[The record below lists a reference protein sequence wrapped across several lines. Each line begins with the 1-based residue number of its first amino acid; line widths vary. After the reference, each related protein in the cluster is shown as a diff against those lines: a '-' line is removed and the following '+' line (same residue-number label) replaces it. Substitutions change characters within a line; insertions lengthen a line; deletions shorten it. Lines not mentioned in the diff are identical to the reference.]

1 MGTVT
6 TVQQPVGIL
15 DNIKMG
21 TVRTILA
28 HPYPYPHQHSQH
40 AIIAVF
46 VGCLFFISSD
56 NMHTLIQKLDKN
68 FKWWSMYACLLGFFY
83 FFSSPF
89 VGKTIKASYSNFSR
103 WYISWILVAA
113 LYHLPSLQSMGLDMR
128 MNLSLFLT
136 IYFSSISFLL
146 VFHLIFLALSYIGLV
161 SREARRRPE
170 ILTILQNCTPLW
182 KSCFK

>member
-15 DNIKMG
+15 DNINMD

-68 FKWWSMYACLLGFFY
+68 FKWWSIYLNNQVVLKD
-83 FFSSPF
+83 PWRIF
-89 VGKTIKASYSNFSR
+89 VLQAQGALQAPEDY
-103 WYISWILVAA
+103 LVASQCQLRLLLSNLKM
-113 LYHLPSLQSMGLDMR
+113 LYTTLYSGETD
-128 MNLSLFLT
+128 
-136 IYFSSISFLL
+136 LL
-146 VFHLIFLALSYIGLV
+146 LMMDL
-161 SREARRRPE
+161 
-170 ILTILQNCTPLW
+170 
-182 KSCFK
+182 